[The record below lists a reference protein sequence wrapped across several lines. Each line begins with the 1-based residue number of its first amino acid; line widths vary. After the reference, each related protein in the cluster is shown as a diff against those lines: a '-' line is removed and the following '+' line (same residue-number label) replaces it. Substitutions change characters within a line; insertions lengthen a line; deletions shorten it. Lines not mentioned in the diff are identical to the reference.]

1 VARFFANGI
10 ADFEGKGR
18 ESVFGAV
25 RVALLFVLIVSSLA
39 HVFGDQDCFFFFLLL
54 F

>member
-1 VARFFANGI
+1 MARFFANGI

-25 RVALLFVLIVSSLA
+25 RVAL
-39 HVFGDQDCFFFFLLL
+39 FLS
-54 F
+54 